1 MQCEPRARFTLCRA
15 NCRDQPI
22 VVLYGVGPGAVEPAG
37 IGEGASVEPCVFGGF
52 LRADLLDAGVGDGLL
67 IAAVV
72 AVLVPVVPDCSH
84 DARNV
89 MPIKTAMTEIIC
101 FFIGYNLL
109 RAAQS
114 RWLLPN
120 SLLAI
125 NSPDPAVA

>member
-1 MQCEPRARFTLCRA
+1 MQCVTRERDSHSAGPIAPRS
-15 NCRDQPI
+15 I
-22 VVLYGVGPGAVEPAG
+22 VALYGVGPGAVEPAG
-37 IGEGASVEPCVFGGF
+37 IGEGISVEPCVLGGF

-84 DARNV
+84 DARNA

-114 RWLLPN
+114 RWSSPN
-120 SLLAI
+120 SLLPV
-125 NSPDPAVA
+125 NSPDHAVA